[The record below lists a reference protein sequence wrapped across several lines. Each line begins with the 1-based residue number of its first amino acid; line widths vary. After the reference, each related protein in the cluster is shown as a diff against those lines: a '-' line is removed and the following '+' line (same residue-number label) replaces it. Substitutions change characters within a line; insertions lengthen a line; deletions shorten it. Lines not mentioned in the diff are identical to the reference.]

1 MEDEQQETF
10 LGVSHSV
17 VWRLA
22 IHFYK
27 HRLYGKIGEILP
39 ECLMTDVSAYDEL
52 STLLDLMLNQW
63 EEVETPKTPQLLAK
77 KSRFYSLLKG
87 WSKRTSVADQQQALS
102 KLRNHQPRVTALGVA
117 LWAGEQTLQYPK
129 HTPWNTP
136 RKLELIITTLLSND
150 HLDFVD
156 QVSVV
161 LDLYT
166 LHPNEYLVEYIVG
179 GLPSWAFTNPQT
191 RSKVVDFYVQAF
203 SLATVKN
210 SDVVGDA
217 LENTKPKDFKQ
228 IANEVQKR
236 CAPDVQKILKFYTLR
251 DLLNDGE
258 NTWKNQKQLLTEL
271 GETIVMDNDNFSYAA
286 ENGFLKNPTLM
297 VQWLE
302 YAAEHWSAPSFKR
315 LTSWCVEALCGT
327 LNSKTDSTAVWAS
340 IAALPGTSELFAKSL
355 ARFILESPL
364 MTVTDMR
371 TASQHLNSVIGNPT
385 VAPVAKNLVLKQ
397 IDVSQFFA
405 SCERSADELASDE
418 HFVDKKLTQRMTSTG
433 ATSLV
438 KKLQLLHPS
447 FSDTLRVLMYTVGGE
462 KPDNVAAV
470 AKCGKKQHSMD
481 SDFSRPWSRWEALS
495 QKSVLNK
502 VVKNS
507 GVDTPSKA
515 KRKM

>member
-1 MEDEQQETF
+1 MSAFT
-10 LGVSHSV
+10 
-17 VWRLA
+17 
-22 IHFYK
+22 
-27 HRLYGKIGEILP
+27 
-39 ECLMTDVSAYDEL
+39 AYDEL

-63 EEVETPKTPQLLAK
+63 EEVDTPKTPQLLAK

-102 KLRNHQPRVTALGVA
+102 KLRNHPPLGAALGVA

-150 HLDFVD
+150 NLDFVD
-156 QVSVV
+156 QASVV

-166 LHPNEYLVEYIVG
+166 RNPNEHLVECIAD

-191 RSKVVDFYVQAF
+191 RPKVIDFYVQAF

-210 SDVVGDA
+210 SDVVG
-217 LENTKPKDFKQ
+217 NTLDNTQPKDFKL
-228 IANEVQKR
+228 IADEVQKR
-236 CAPDVQKILKFYTLR
+236 CTPNVQKFLKLYTLTGM
-251 DLLNDGE
+251 LHDGQ
-258 NTWKNQKQLLTEL
+258 NTWKTQKQILTEL
-271 GETIVMDNDNFSYAA
+271 GEGIVIDNDNFSYAA

-302 YAAEHWSAPSFKR
+302 YAAEHWSAQGLKR
-315 LTSWCVEALCGT
+315 LKSWCVGALRNTLCGQ
-327 LNSKTDSTAVWAS
+327 DDPTAVWAS
-340 IAALPGTSELFAKSL
+340 IAALQGASELFTESL
-355 ARFILESPL
+355 SRFIVETPV
-364 MTVTDMR
+364 MTATEMR
-371 TASQHLNSVIGNPT
+371 TAAQHLNAIIGNPT
-385 VAPVAKNLVLKQ
+385 VAPIVNTLVLKQ

-405 SCERSADELASDE
+405 SCESSGADWSSDE
-418 HFVDKKLTQRMTSTG
+418 HFVDKKLTQRMTSAG
-433 ATSLV
+433 AKSLV
-438 KKLQLLHPS
+438 NKLQLLHPS

-470 AKCGKKQHSMD
+470 AKCGKKKFYMD